1 MSFLSFEQQIQR
13 WVSIDNQ
20 IKIYNDKLHELREEK
35 SKLNE
40 NIIKHVETNN
50 LKNSSVQISDGKL
63 RFVTSNSANPLSFKY
78 VEKSLGDIIKN
89 QNQVKQIVSYLKE
102 HREIK
107 TITEVKRFSTI

>member
-1 MSFLSFEQQIQR
+1 MSFEQSIQR

-35 SKLNE
+35 SELNE
-40 NIIKHVETNN
+40 KIIKHVESNN
-50 LKNSSVQISDGKL
+50 LKNASIQISDGKL
-63 RFVTSNSANPLSFKY
+63 RFVTSNSVNPLSFKY

-89 QNQVKQIVSYLKE
+89 SNQVNQIIKYLKD